1 MANPITNKVKTG
13 KIPVIKKDLD
23 SGVIAE
29 ANNDGTI
36 YLDKSVKNDSPL
48 AKEAIAHEM
57 VHMDQMARGDL
68 NYNDDKVFWKGKQY
82 DRDDMNEGSK
92 NLPWEK
98 EAYNKTK
105 DMKKSPNKYRLT
117 GSIKTNKNVLMT
129 KLRADADKTAAIGN
143 AVGQVTGKIPTFDEY
158 ENQKDNADNNTEDL
172 INDSP
177 GDMNYKNKNKG
188 PFKMKKGKINPS
200 VRDAVGDNQMT
211 GEQGDW
217 NNKYDSTEEFIGGL
231 RGDEL
236 KSIAEYEGADT
247 PEERAKAYKT
257 LGKKPNY
264 NGKWENEYDGWQTEE
279 RVVTDYDT
287 AYKDRNRDTYGDMSK
302 KEYIEEAKRQK
313 KSFIDKGDFDAPKDA
328 PAKMKSTPIT
338 MKTKSPAKVI
348 GSLVAAAAPALIKGA
363 ASAIGKKAGE
373 SAMKMVSPL
382 KETVTSETK
391 EFDATV
397 DGKVGKVKETA
408 TTTKSKDKKESVK
421 NFATACYNEDG
432 SKKAEGTVVDGILCS
447 WAKDEDFDPESEYE
461 EKEDTIY
468 ESAFTPETEEIKT
481 PGKPGKA
488 NMGYYESLDSKMG
501 AGVRGR
507 SNKRVNRKAQSA
519 GNKFTRMSERG
530 KAPINPKTGEAY
542 SREDYI
548 KNVAGAF
555 EIPDAFVGKR
565 EASTPGKNE
574 IKNKEGVTTHILNK
588 DTGKY
593 DPVTKMNN
601 NKNKSA
607 FKMKG
612 WNAYKN

>member
-13 KIPVIKKDLD
+13 KIPVIKKELD

-57 VHMDQMARGDL
+57 VHMDQMSRGDL

-105 DMKKSPNKYRLT
+105 DMKKSPNKYKL
-117 GSIKTNKNVLMT
+117 GSAAIRTNRDVVTT

-143 AVGQVTGKIPTFDEY
+143 AVGQVTSKIPTFDEY
-158 ENQKDNADNNTEDL
+158 ENQKDDGTEVDATEQVE
-172 INDSP
+172 DS
-177 GDMNYKNKNKG
+177 GADMNKKNKNKSA
-188 PFKMKKGKINPS
+188 M
-200 VRDAVGDNQMT
+200 
-211 GEQGDW
+211 
-217 NNKYDSTEEFIGGL
+217 
-231 RGDEL
+231 
-236 KSIAEYEGADT
+236 
-247 PEERAKAYKT
+247 
-257 LGKKPNY
+257 
-264 NGKWENEYDGWQTEE
+264 
-279 RVVTDYDT
+279 
-287 AYKDRNRDTYGDMSK
+287 
-302 KEYIEEAKRQK
+302 
-313 KSFIDKGDFDAPKDA
+313 
-328 PAKMKSTPIT
+328 KMKSTPIT
-338 MKTKSPAKVI
+338 MKAKSPAKVI
-348 GSLVAAAAPALIKGA
+348 GAVVAAAAPALIKGA

-397 DGKVGKVKETA
+397 DGQVGKVKETA
-408 TTTKSKDKKESVK
+408 TTTKSKEKKESVK

-468 ESAFTPETEEIKT
+468 DSAFTPETEEIKT

-507 SNKRVNRKAQSA
+507 SNKRVNRKAQGA

-530 KAPINPKTGEAY
+530 KTPINPKTGEAY